1 MSGQGAA
8 VPVAQE
14 VREEAEV
21 SWSRIR
27 EMSKMKGDLEAAMA
41 SALRIKLD
49 RLGEKAW
56 VEECQREM
64 GWSRTTAYRHL
75 NPELMKKN
83 RAAAAAAR
91 AKVPTVGTSAPA
103 IPAAPAPAYGP
114 VEAPRQS
121 SRIVPPTQ
129 EAEDLED
136 GKASAPKMLTEADS
150 PLAKLDPPLEPN
162 KPPRA
167 TEPDQIIPVEPA
179 KPGPDSKHREWS
191 ELTPDEREELRRI
204 ERVEAL
210 LANLE
215 GAADQ
220 IVEVAASEFSAA
232 QRERIAGVVKQLQK
246 VVPAAAVRASEA
258 AS

>member
-1 MSGQGAA
+1 MSGRGAA
-8 VPVAQE
+8 QVAQE
-14 VREEAEV
+14 VQAEL
-21 SWSRIR
+21 SWSQIR
-27 EMSKMKGDLEAAMA
+27 EMAKMKGDLEIAMA

-56 VEECQREM
+56 LEECQREM

-75 NPELMKKN
+75 DPELMKKN

-204 ERVEAL
+204 ERIEAL
-210 LANLE
+210 LANLH
-215 GAADQ
+215 GAAEQ
-220 IVEVAASEFSAA
+220 IAEVGSELTAAEPRRVAA
-232 QRERIAGVVKQLQK
+232 VVKILLN
-246 VVPAAAVRASEA
+246 VVPAAGVQ
-258 AS
+258 